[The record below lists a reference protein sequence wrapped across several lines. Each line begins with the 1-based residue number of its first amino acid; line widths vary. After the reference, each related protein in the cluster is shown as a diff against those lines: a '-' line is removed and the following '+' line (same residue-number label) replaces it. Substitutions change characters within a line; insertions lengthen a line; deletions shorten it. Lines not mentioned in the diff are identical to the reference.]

1 MDRLDHLRQQHSE
14 EKLQGPN
21 LVRPLMLRT
30 QPNPA
35 WRDVFENPEGAPS
48 IPGHSVVAIAPIE
61 TTPASYWWYT
71 ATQPAQAN
79 LPWGR
84 SAITMPTP
92 DVAAGES
99 GRLVTVWPALC
110 TVVGSPAVGDEV
122 GTQAG
127 SFALHT
133 GRTGYTVVQ
142 VVGGEYWVRP
152 TTGSGGGSE
161 GPQGIPGPPG
171 DTGNTGSTGPQGRQ
185 GPQDAVGVQGPQG
198 WQGWQGPQ
206 GNQGWQG
213 NQDWQGLGSAGAQG
227 WQGTAGAGGSYQHPY
242 LVRAYH
248 SGSVAISSGSYVDV
262 AMGLESVDL
271 HSDWDTTYSKFVSP
285 ETGWYQVSMIQEIY
299 AVGTNMGANTTFG
312 WAVDGEVGQGTGGG
326 LWRAT
331 PSNANLKRTMATMTD
346 LIHLN
351 SGQYVTL
358 RFYNGSDNDIYLM
371 GSTTPTP
378 ALIYVVGLM

>member
-48 IPGHSVVAIAPIE
+48 IPGHSVVAIAAIE

-92 DVAAGES
+92 DPVAASES
-99 GRLVTVWPALC
+99 GRLVTVWPALV
-110 TVVGSPAVGDEV
+110 TVVGSPSVGDEV

-142 VVGGEYWVRP
+142 VVAGQYWVRP

-161 GPQGIPGPPG
+161 GPQGIPGA
-171 DTGNTGSTGPQGRQ
+171 Q
-185 GPQDAVGVQGPQG
+185 GPAGTNGTIGHDGAQGPQG
-198 WQGWQGPQ
+198 IGGSEGDEGYQGYQGWQGSGAQ
-206 GNQGWQG
+206 GNQG
-213 NQDWQGLGSAGAQG
+213 AQG
-227 WQGTAGAGGSYQHPY
+227 IA
-242 LVRAYH
+242 L
-248 SGSVAISSGSYVDV
+248 
-262 AMGLESVDL
+262 
-271 HSDWDTTYSKFVSP
+271 FVP
-285 ETGWYQVSMIQEIY
+285 
-299 AVGTNMGANTTFG
+299 
-312 WAVDGEVGQGTGGG
+312 D
-326 LWRAT
+326 
-331 PSNANLKRTMATMTD
+331 P
-346 LIHLN
+346 
-351 SGQYVTL
+351 
-358 RFYNGSDNDIYLM
+358 
-371 GSTTPTP
+371 
-378 ALIYVVGLM
+378 